1 MSKIENK
8 DFWEK
13 EEIIKTQETVESA
26 ADYEYFLFDKVK
38 ENPKKK
44 NTVDSV
50 KIFGCGTGR
59 EVKAIADYFSPEKI
73 VASDISEN
81 MISKCQVN
89 LKTWKIDQ
97 ITETVVINAADYKPT
112 GVSFDLV
119 TILNSM
125 LTYVPLRKD
134 RIQIFKNSYSI
145 LNPDGILIGTVHH
158 QVGSPAKT
166 NYFRLRK
173 LFSFF
178 LGEKVG
184 NRNTGFN
191 GFKVPGYYYDK
202 ATLISDIR
210 SVGFSDIEVWS
221 LEDFYRL
228 KGKAYDAKKGYN
240 NLIFIARKKK

>member
-13 EEIIKTQETVESA
+13 EDIIKTQETVESA
-26 ADYEYFLFDKVK
+26 ADYEYFLFEKVK
-38 ENPKKK
+38 ENIKEPKK
-44 NTVDSV
+44 VESI

-59 EVKAIADYFSPEKI
+59 EVKALADFFLPEKI

-81 MISKCQVN
+81 MISKCQTN
-89 LKTWKIDQ
+89 LIHWGIDK
-97 ITETVVINAADYKPT
+97 ITETWVGNAKDYKPAGT
-112 GVSFDLV
+112 SFGLV

-125 LTYVPLRKD
+125 LTYVPEKKD
-134 RIQIFKNSYSI
+134 RIQIFKNSFSV
-145 LNPDGILIGTVHH
+145 LKPGGTLIGTVHH

-166 NYFRLRK
+166 YYFKMRK
-173 LFSFF
+173 VFSIF

-202 ATLISDIR
+202 ATLTADIS
-210 SVGFSDIEVWS
+210 SVGFEGVQVWS
-221 LEDFYRL
+221 LEEYYQSI
-228 KGKAYDAKKGYN
+228 GKNYDSKRGYN
-240 NLIFIARKKK
+240 NLIFVARKK